1 MTVDVHWFLPA
12 LSAGAFNERW
22 PYGPGTAFHPD
33 LAIEIDSASL
43 AKPAVAV
50 VSGTLIVLPDSSLK
64 TCSVLLMPQPEVN
77 KALASD
83 GIGEVAFF
91 LRTLDLADL
100 VTRFTSEATAKLPR
114 GVTKDQQI
122 ENLKAGKVPLLVN
135 SGDDIALVAPEA
147 PGQDHGL
154 VQFEVI
160 YAPRRG
166 SYVGI
171 ARAIDYAL
179 RLTNPANR
187 VRRLDPMAFYYR
199 VKRAGVK
206 AVIAPAHAA
215 HPFWTSTALTLR
227 GLIELRNE
235 YDRTFAT
242 SIELTLPPSGPTT
255 VTLQDADWAHKE
267 VAASGTKGLV
277 DLEVKKPSWQLTRL
291 PTSGRSFASQTN
303 QEEVPFHF
311 PLQSIYMAATASA
324 DSWFVPNDSPLSFFT
339 EKNTVQ
345 PLVDGIDAYKAM
357 VSFLQRVSNPEQ
369 FAWLAGWW
377 GQDDFDMIEKDS
389 STTLLELV
397 KAIDKAN
404 ADFRVILWDQ
414 TGRRINKTTVRDMN
428 GLPGK
433 NAVAILDNQTKAF
446 GSHHQKFMVVYIK
459 SDDAVAFCGGVDVNS
474 NRIDD
479 GDHSRK
485 WAYHDTHAQLQGPVV
500 RDFMRLFIERWN
512 DHKEVIQDPSK
523 KILSPP
529 NWTIDDTSGDCFVQ
543 VTRTMPRGTH
553 QSVIQGV
560 QGTFKGVQRAVQRAQ
575 HYIYV
580 EEQYLVPYYGHVPFD
595 PTIDFPGNPGFVQDL
610 LDALKRIKFLLIVI
624 PNHMLTPQMLVRRRE
639 FLEALSRAAGS
650 DAAKIH
656 VYYLKRK
663 KPGKEPA
670 ETANETELEEADMM
684 SQGDIS
690 NTKEAQK
697 EFEVMG
703 GSGASGGRGHSDE
716 IYVHTKVWIV
726 DDVYVKCGSMNVN
739 RRGFTYD
746 SEADF
751 HAVDGAVTRGKRRT
765 ALAFRQALFAEH
777 TRLTPDDVPDDPVDV
792 IAWWL
797 DRAKASGRVGKY
809 DWTPIQDPAAHADRV
824 GFGMAKCDRS
834 GREVTWLRLASP

>member
-12 LSAGAFNERW
+12 LGAGAFHERW

-33 LAIEIDSASL
+33 LAIEIDAASR

-64 TCSVLLMPQPEVN
+64 TCGVLLMPQPEVN

-100 VTRFTSEATAKLPR
+100 VTRFTPEATAKLPR
-114 GVTKDQQI
+114 GVTKAQQI
-122 ENLKAGKVPLLVN
+122 ENLKAGKVQFLVD
-135 SGDDIALVAPEA
+135 SGDEIAIVAPEA
-147 PGQDHGL
+147 PGRDNGL

-187 VRRLDPMAFYYR
+187 VRRLDPMTFYYR

-255 VTLQDADWAHKE
+255 VTLQDADWAHRE
-267 VAASGTKGLV
+267 VAATGTKGLV

-311 PLQSIYMAATASA
+311 PLQSIYMAATPSA

-345 PLVDGIDAYKAM
+345 PLVDGIEAYKEM
-357 VSFLQRVSNPEQ
+357 VAWMNRVRGRERFL
-369 FAWLAGWW
+369 WLAGWW
-377 GQDDFDMIEKDS
+377 GDSQFEMTPLDFT
-389 STTLLELV
+389 TTLAKLTTE
-397 KAIDKAN
+397 IDASL
-404 ADFRVILWDQ
+404 AQVRVILWKQ
-414 TGRRINKTTVRDMN
+414 GPAGKGHKANSTTIDHVEALPN
-428 GLPGK
+428 GFG
-433 NAVAILDNQTKAF
+433 ILDKQTKIF
-446 GSHHQKFMVVYIK
+446 GSHHQKFMIAYVNP
-459 SDDAVAFCGGVDVNS
+459 DEAAAFCGGIDINP
-474 NRIDD
+474 NRIDTEA
-479 GDHSRK
+479 HNLK
-485 WAYHDTHAQLQGPVV
+485 WAYHDTHAKLQGPAIK
-500 RDFMRLFIERWN
+500 DFMRLFVERWN
-512 DHKEVIQDPSK
+512 DHTSVIADPSRAA
-523 KILSPP
+523 PAA
-529 NWTIDDTSGDCFVQ
+529 NFQVNDTSGDCFIQ
-543 VTRTMPRGTH
+543 VTRTMPKGTH
-553 QSVIQGV
+553 QSVSQGV
-560 QGTFKGVQRAVQRAQ
+560 LGSFKAVQRAIQRAQ
-575 HYIYV
+575 HYIYI
-580 EEQYLVPYYGHVPFD
+580 EEQYLVPYYGHVPYD
-595 PTIDFPGNPGFVQDL
+595 PSIDFPGNPGFVQDL

-624 PNHMLTPQMLVRRRE
+624 PNNILAAQMMYRRRE
-639 FLEALSRAAGS
+639 FLEALTRAAGS

-670 ETANETELEEADMM
+670 EIANETELAETEMM

-697 EFEVMG
+697 EFEIMG
-703 GSGASGGRGHSDE
+703 GSGASGGRWRTGE

-765 ALAFRQALFAEH
+765 ALAFRQELFAEH

-809 DWTPIQDPAAHADRV
+809 DWSRHRIPPLMKKEWDFEWRNVIDPD
-824 GFGMAKCDRS
+824 
-834 GREVTWLRLASP
+834 GR